1 MLCSVIKFLFLIKTF
16 KYKSLENSGD
26 ILIDNSG
33 LCLTTFRTFWDQEQ
47 KASIFFQYN
56 ILITINYVERLVKT
70 TFFKPRV
77 SDYFS
82 VCIFFL
88 QIAFD
93 REKAF
98 NREKISTFNQKHFE

>member
-1 MLCSVIKFLFLIKTF
+1 M
-16 KYKSLENSGD
+16 
-26 ILIDNSG
+26 
-33 LCLTTFRTFWDQEQ
+33 
-47 KASIFFQYN
+47 
-56 ILITINYVERLVKT
+56 LITINYVERLVKT

-88 QIAFD
+88 QIAFG

-98 NREKISTFNQKHFE
+98 NREKISTFSQKRFE